1 MPRCTRRAST
11 ERSRGQVGRDLLDAS
26 SLFDPSFLA
35 KTVSTSN
42 LARVVLWMVGAL
54 LSFSA
59 MAVSIRELSRGGLS
73 IFEILAIRSGV
84 ALLVLLVLLAVRPE
98 LRAYALP
105 RRMRLN
111 FLRNTVHYASQFAW
125 AISLTMLPL
134 AMVFALEF
142 TMPAW
147 TVLMAPLL
155 LHEKM
160 TKSRV
165 GVVVL
170 GLIGVL
176 VILRPGVTAVNPAAI
191 LVLLAA
197 FGYSITMITTKKL
210 TATET
215 TFGIVFWMAV
225 IQFPL
230 SLIGSD
236 LSAFGSFGA
245 AHLLPALGVGVAG
258 LTSHYC
264 LSNAFRAGDATL
276 VVPLDFMRIPLIA
289 VVGWAFYGER
299 LDIFVLL
306 GALIIIA
313 GVIWNLR
320 AESARAKPA

>member
-1 MPRCTRRAST
+1 MTRTRGPARHAAQSFPSPTQRTSPLASN
-11 ERSRGQVGRDLLDAS
+11 
-26 SLFDPSFLA
+26 
-35 KTVSTSN
+35 K

-54 LSFSA
+54 LSFSV
-59 MAVSIRELSRGGLS
+59 MAVSIRELAKGGLS

-84 ALLVLLVLLAVRPE
+84 ALVVLLVLLAVRPD
-98 LRAYALP
+98 LRRYALP
-105 RRMRLN
+105 KRMPLN
-111 FLRNTVHYASQFAW
+111 FLRNTVHYASQYAW
-125 AISLTMLPL
+125 SLSLTMLPL

-147 TVLMAPLL
+147 TALL
-155 LHEKM
+155 AVWLLNERM
-160 TKSRV
+160 TPSRA

-170 GLIGVL
+170 GLVGVL
-176 VILRPGVTAVNPAAI
+176 VILRPGIASFNPAAI

-197 FGYSITMITTKKL
+197 FGYAITMITTKKL
-210 TATET
+210 TMTET

-225 IQFPL
+225 IQLPL

-236 LSAFGSFGA
+236 PAVFL
-245 AHLLPALGVGVAG
+245 HLEWRHAVPALGVGIAG

-289 VVGWAFYGER
+289 VVGWAFYGEK

-306 GALIIIA
+306 GALIIVA
-313 GVIWNLR
+313 GVLWNLR
-320 AESARAKPA
+320 SEHARAH

>member
-1 MPRCTRRAST
+1 MIDS
-11 ERSRGQVGRDLLDAS
+11 
-26 SLFDPSFLA
+26 
-35 KTVSTSN
+35 KI
-42 LARVVLWMVGAL
+42 ARVVLWMIGAL

-59 MAVSIRELSRGGLS
+59 MAVSIRELSRAGLS

-84 ALLVLLVLLAVRPE
+84 ALLVLFVLLAVRPD
-98 LRAYALP
+98 LRLHARP
-105 RRMRLN
+105 RRMGLN
-111 FLRNTVHYASQFAW
+111 LFRNTVHYASQFSW
-125 AISLTMLPL
+125 ALSLTMLPL
-134 AMVFALEF
+134 ATVFALEF

-147 TVLMAPLL
+147 TALL
-155 LHEKM
+155 AIWFLHERM
-160 TKSRV
+160 TPSRL

-176 VILRPGVTAVNPAAI
+176 VILRPGIASFNPAAI

-197 FGYSITMITTKKL
+197 FGYAITMITTKKL
-210 TATET
+210 TMTET

-236 LSAFGSFGA
+236 PTVFLHFETR
-245 AHLLPALGVGVAG
+245 HILPALGVGTAG

-264 LSNAFRAGDATL
+264 LSNAFRSGDATL

-306 GALIIIA
+306 GALIIVS
-313 GVIWNLR
+313 GVLWNLR
-320 AESARAKPA
+320 SEVARAQ

>member
-1 MPRCTRRAST
+1 MAT
-11 ERSRGQVGRDLLDAS
+11 S
-26 SLFDPSFLA
+26 S
-35 KTVSTSN
+35 

-54 LSFSA
+54 LSFSV
-59 MAVSIRELSRGGLS
+59 MAVSVRELSRGGLS

-84 ALLVLLVLLAVRPE
+84 ALLILLLMLAVRPE
-98 LRAYALP
+98 FRPHAAP
-105 RRMRLN
+105 RRMGLN
-111 FLRNTVHYASQFAW
+111 LLRNTVHYASQFAW
-125 AISLTMLPL
+125 ALSLTMLPL

-147 TVLMAPLL
+147 TALLAIWL

-160 TKSRV
+160 TPSRM

-170 GLIGVL
+170 GLVGVL
-176 VILRPGVTAVNPAAI
+176 VILRPGIADFNPAAF
-191 LVLLAA
+191 LVLGAA
-197 FGYSITMITTKKL
+197 FGYAITMITTKQL
-210 TATET
+210 TMTET
-215 TFGIVFWMAV
+215 TFGIIFWMAV

-230 SLIGSD
+230 SLVGSD
-236 LSAFGSFGA
+236 PSAFLSMQIG
-245 AHLLPALGVGVAG
+245 HILPAIGVGIGG

-289 VVGWAFYGER
+289 VVGWAFYGEQ

-320 AESARAKPA
+320 AESARLRLKSDLAPP